1 MLTFDSYYINIFDYL
16 IDKEVVNISHF
27 VIKGHRAALKEFK
40 AHPLERVITVSNE
53 GHIKC
58 YNFEDWTLAIRLL
71 GKRVDILARQCYR
84 VNSKQLTETMV
95 KNIAIIA
102 VGQSLTSEL

>member
-1 MLTFDSYYINIFDYL
+1 MIILVI
-16 IDKEVVNISHF
+16 KEVVYISHF

-53 GHIKC
+53 GLIKC
-58 YNFEDWTLAIRLL
+58 YKFEDWIRLL
-71 GKRVDILARQCYR
+71 GKRVDILARQYYR

-95 KNIAIIA
+95 KNTAIKILK
-102 VGQSLTSEL
+102 GEL